1 METNDIDVMD
11 CSEGG
16 MTILDALDRIQ
27 EEVRDSK
34 LSDEFWTEC
43 AESIDFLCGRLN
55 LNRRQVM
62 LLSILCEEGDSMS
75 WRQLGEYL
83 GLSRLKAM
91 SLTPDI
97 EDLRDKRWLFQCGVR
112 DRGSMYQGFK
122 LVYGVVTAFRYNKEF
137 VPEQIEGLS
146 LQAFVDRLVKYIRHE
161 GRDNNIQISENI
173 RWILQL
179 AQANQHLPL
188 CRTVMDLVGDCSKM
202 FLLLEVADYART
214 AGSDDEGMTLGEI
227 SSWLDEDEEYDI
239 MLDELKLG
247 DHMLQIQGF
256 LDFGCQDGMVDTNRI
271 KLSQK
276 AKDTLLPGYKVRP
289 RMERKLRMAA
299 QDILKP
305 KDIKEKTLYF
315 NEGERRHIDRLKSLL
330 SQKGLKDVQT
340 RLTECGLRRGITCL
354 FYGGPGTG
362 KTESV
367 LQLARE
373 TGRDV
378 MQVDIAGLRDKWV
391 GESEKNIKSVFDRYR
406 DLCNLSGRTP
416 ILFFNE
422 ADAVI
427 NRRVE
432 SISSS
437 VDKMDNS
444 MQNIILQEL
453 ETFDGILIA
462 TTNLT
467 GNLDK
472 AFDRRFLFKV
482 EFSRP
487 EVKSRKEIWRVMLPE
502 AGENDCLEL
511 AKEFDFSGGQIENVA
526 RKCRIEYVLSGET
539 PALWQIR
546 EFCREEHLKR
556 DNHKK
561 IGFSH

>member
-1 METNDIDVMD
+1 MENNAIISNV
-11 CSEGG
+11 EEG

-27 EEVRDSK
+27 EEAKDSK
-34 LSDEFWTEC
+34 LSDEFWAEC
-43 AESIDFLCGRLN
+43 QESIDFLCEKLN
-55 LNRRQVM
+55 INRVQAV
-62 LLSILCEEGDSMS
+62 LIAILCEVGESMS

-83 GLSRLKAM
+83 GLSRLKTM
-91 SLTPDI
+91 SLTPDV
-97 EDLRDKRWLFQCGVR
+97 EDLRDKRWIFQCGAR
-112 DRGSMYQGFK
+112 DRGTMFQGFK
-122 LVYGVVTAFRYNKEF
+122 LVYGVVTAFRYNREF

-146 LQAFVDRLVKYIRHE
+146 LQAFVDRLVKYMREE
-161 GRDNNIQISENI
+161 GRDNNIQISENT

-188 CRTVMDLVGDCSKM
+188 CQMVMNLVDDCSKM
-202 FLLLEVADYART
+202 LLLLEVVDYART
-214 AGSDDEGMTLGEI
+214 AGGDNEGMTLGEI
-227 SSWLDEDEEYDI
+227 SSWMDDDEEYDI
-239 MLDELKLG
+239 MIDELKLG
-247 DHMLQIQGF
+247 DHMLQVQGF
-256 LDFGCQDGMVDTNRI
+256 LDYGCQDGMVDTERI

-276 AKDTLLPGYKVRP
+276 AKDTFLPGYKVRP
-289 RMERKLRMAA
+289 RKERKLRMAA
-299 QDILKP
+299 QDLLKP

-315 NEGERRHIDRLKSLL
+315 NEEERRQIDRLKSLL

-340 RLTECGLRRGITCL
+340 RLSECGLRRGITCL

-373 TGRDV
+373 TGREV

-391 GESEKNIKSVFDRYR
+391 GESEKNIKDVFDRYR
-406 DLCNLSGRTP
+406 SLCKSSGRTP

-432 SISSS
+432 SVSSS

-453 ETFDGILIA
+453 ENFDGILIA

-467 GNLDK
+467 GNLDR

-487 EVKSRKEIWRVMLPE
+487 DIAVRKDIWHSMLPE
-502 AGENDCLEL
+502 AGECDCLEL
-511 AKEFDFSGGQIENVA
+511 AREFEFSGGQIENVA
-526 RKCRIEYVLSGET
+526 RKCRIEYVLSGEA
-539 PALWQIR
+539 PALGQIR
-546 EFCREEHLKR
+546 EFCKEERLNR
-556 DNHKK
+556 DYHKK
-561 IGFSH
+561 IGFNK